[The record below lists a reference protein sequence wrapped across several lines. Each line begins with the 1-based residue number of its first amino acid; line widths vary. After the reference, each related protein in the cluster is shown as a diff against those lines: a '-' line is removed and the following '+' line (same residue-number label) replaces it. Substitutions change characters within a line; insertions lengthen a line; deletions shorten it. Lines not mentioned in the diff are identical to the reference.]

1 MKPELELLFV
11 PNPKSPADDP
21 PPLVKLGG
29 PPPNGTSA
37 EGVEATEAA
46 LRGAAVGGVVP
57 PERDP
62 ELTLGLLADCI
73 FASSI
78 LKKMQP
84 YYGHY
89 QVTLSKQLSRKR

>member
-11 PNPKSPADDP
+11 PNPKSPAEDP

-78 LKKMQP
+78 LKKCSPIMGTIKLHFQ
-84 YYGHY
+84 
-89 QVTLSKQLSRKR
+89 KIK